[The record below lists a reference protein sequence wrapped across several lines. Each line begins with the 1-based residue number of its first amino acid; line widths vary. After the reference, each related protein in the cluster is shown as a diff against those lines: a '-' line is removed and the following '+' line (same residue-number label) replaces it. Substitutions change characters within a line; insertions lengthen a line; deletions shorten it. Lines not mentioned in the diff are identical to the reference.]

1 MTMKNHS
8 KKKIVC
14 QLTLATTSLL
24 LLNHHS
30 VLADEQ
36 VTEETVLQ
44 ADSAASLVVDEKT
57 ETSTIA
63 TNSETS
69 SETEESGAAA
79 DETKEDAPK
88 ADETSSKEQESIS
101 AFAEKTESL
110 PSQLSKNDLTKVQE
124 LQAKTEKGSGQVIA
138 IIDDAFDPA
147 HDVFKLDKQLQGQ
160 PNLLSKEAFSLIKE
174 EQKIA
179 YGKWYNEKIIVIN
192 TISEL
197 FKRVRLLI
205 KLIRL

>member
-1 MTMKNHS
+1 MKNHS